1 MITVSIVGVKNL
13 QLPSLEKIVLEEAK
27 KEAKKLKQE
36 FGGTVTRWKR
46 KPQFTITLQEG
57 GNFEVGTDN
66 EIYKYVDE
74 GTKPHVIRAKNAPYL
89 SFFRTGF
96 VSKTKA
102 NSLNTRAG
110 RAANQNF
117 RQPQMVKHPGTK
129 PRNFTKLIRER
140 SRKRYG
146 NNVIKAIKTK
156 LIWGRV

>member
-36 FGGTVTRWKR
+36 FGGTVSRWKR

-57 GNFEVGTDN
+57 GHFEIGTDN

-89 SFFRTGF
+89 SFYRTGF

-110 RAANQNF
+110 RKANADF
-117 RQPQMVKHPGTK
+117 TKVKQVNHPGTE